1 MALRFA
7 SVRALRRVLLVP
19 RRPMGS
25 FSVCSYNILAKSLGS
40 CCIPWVLDLSEELN
54 AAVQDET
61 GKAFSELQR
70 ELTVAY
76 RETFHRN
83 YESGSKNGMRDLWG
97 LAVDAPADIPVEL
110 VNVEFAGVDTVLAPV
125 PSAAAGEKRNAL
137 TMRGMLRI
145 AACIGIGRGEFQAQP

>member
-1 MALRFA
+1 
-7 SVRALRRVLLVP
+7 
-19 RRPMGS
+19 MGS

-145 AACIGIGRGEFQAQP
+145 AAL